1 MSMLV
6 AIIGRIL
13 LGALFIISGLQKIA
27 APGATA
33 GYIES
38 VTTLPGSLALP
49 TGIFELVAGAL
60 LALGLMSRLVSIV
73 LAVFTA
79 LTIFFFHNAFTDLE
93 QGTQA
98 LKNVALIGG
107 LLMVFAYGQMRW
119 NYDHLKTERRGA
131 RATHEAELRAHEA
144 ELAAARAEGR
154 ASVAGSTVAGDYNG
168 DGVPDVQ
175 QRRSAWWRY

>member
-1 MSMLV
+1 MSTIA

-33 GYIES
+33 SYIEG

-49 TGIFELVAGAL
+49 TGIFELVAGVL
-60 LALGLMSRLVSIV
+60 LAIGLMSRLVSIV
-73 LAVFTA
+73 LAVFVA
-79 LTIFFFHNAFTDLE
+79 LTIMFFHNAFTDPE

-119 NYDHLKTERRGA
+119 SYDHIRAERRGEIA
-131 RATHEAELRAHEA
+131 VRNAEHRAHEA

-154 ASVAGSTVAGDYNG
+154 AAATGTVVTDVDH
-168 DGVPDVQ
+168 DGRPEV
-175 QRRSAWWRY
+175 RRNRAWWRY

>member
-1 MSMLV
+1 MSTIA

-33 GYIES
+33 SYIES

-49 TGIFELVAGAL
+49 TGIFEVVAGVL
-60 LALGLMSRLVSIV
+60 LAIGLMSRLVSIV
-73 LAVFTA
+73 LAVFVA
-79 LTIFFFHNAFTDLE
+79 LTIMFFHNQITDPT

-98 LKNVALIGG
+98 LKNVAIIGG

-119 NYDHLKTERRGA
+119 SYDHIKTERRGEI
-131 RATHEAELRAHEA
+131 ATREAERRAHEA

-154 ASVAGSTVAGDYNG
+154 AAASGTVVTDVHHDDTPVA
-168 DGVPDVQ
+168 
-175 QRRSAWWRY
+175 RRRQWWRY

>member
-1 MSMLV
+1 MSTIA

-13 LGALFIISGLQKIA
+13 LGALFIISGLQKIV

-33 GYIES
+33 AYIES
-38 VTTLPGSLALP
+38 TTTLPGSLAMP
-49 TGIFELVAGAL
+49 TGIFELVAGIL
-60 LALGLMSRLVSIV
+60 LAVGLMSRLVSIV

-79 LTIFFFHNAFTDLE
+79 LTIFFFHNEFTDLQ

-98 LKNVALIGG
+98 LKNVAIIGG

-119 NYDHLKTERRGA
+119 NYDHIKAERRGEIAA
-131 RATHEAELRAHEA
+131 RDAEHRAHEA

-154 ASVAGSTVAGDYNG
+154 AAATGTVMT
-168 DGVPDVQ
+168 DVDHDSRPEV
-175 QRRSAWWRY
+175 RRNRAWWRY

>member
-1 MSMLV
+1 MSAIA

-13 LGALFIISGLQKIA
+13 LGALFIISGLQKIV
-27 APGATA
+27 APAATA
-33 GYIES
+33 AYIES
-38 VTTLPGSLALP
+38 STTLPGSLAVP

-60 LALGLMSRLVSIV
+60 LAVGVMSRLVSIV

-79 LTIFFFHNAFTDLE
+79 LTIMFFHNELTDP
-93 QGTQA
+93 QQASQA

-119 NYDHLKTERRGA
+119 TYDHIKAERRGEI
-131 RATHEAELRAHEA
+131 ATREAEHRAHEA

-154 ASVAGSTVAGDYNG
+154 AAATGTVVTDVHHDGTLDAG
-168 DGVPDVQ
+168 
-175 QRRSAWWRY
+175 RRRQWWRY

>member
-1 MSMLV
+1 MSTIA

-27 APGATA
+27 APEGTA
-33 GYIES
+33 SYIES

-49 TGIFELVAGAL
+49 TGIFEVVAGAL
-60 LALGLMSRLVSIV
+60 LAIGLMSRLVSIV
-73 LAVFTA
+73 LAVFVA
-79 LTIFFFHNAFTDLE
+79 LTIMFFHNEFTDPT

-98 LKNVALIGG
+98 LKNVAIIGG

-119 NYDHLKTERRGA
+119 SYDHIKAERRGEAAA
-131 RATHEAELRAHEA
+131 REAELRAHEA

-154 ASVAGSTVAGDYNG
+154 AAASGTVVTDVDH
-168 DGVPDVQ
+168 DGRLEV
-175 QRRSAWWRY
+175 RRRRQWWRY

>member
-1 MSMLV
+1 MSTLA

-27 APGATA
+27 APRATA
-33 GYIES
+33 SYIES

-49 TGIFELVAGAL
+49 TGIFELVAGVL
-60 LALGLMSRLVSIV
+60 LAIGLMSRLVSV
-73 LAVFTA
+73 ALAVFTA
-79 LTIFFFHNAFTDLE
+79 LTIMFFHNQFADPA

-119 NYDHLKTERRGA
+119 HYDHLKTERHGEIAVRK
-131 RATHEAELRAHEA
+131 AEHRAHEA

-154 ASVAGSTVAGDYNG
+154 AEASGTVVTEVNG
-168 DGVPDVQ
+168 DDTPPV
-175 QRRSAWWRY
+175 QRRRAWWRY